1 MRIKVNKHDKLQS
14 TVQILKINKTSATQ
28 VTYLVVSA
36 TGGTDED
43 IADRNRKA
51 Q

>member
-1 MRIKVNKHDKLQS
+1 MNKHDKLKS
-14 TVQILKINKTSATQ
+14 TVHILKMYKTSPTK

-43 IADRNRKA
+43 IAARKRKA
-51 Q
+51 